1 MAENENVVPMVQ
13 AGSKGL
19 IDQNRII
26 SQLGIRDGMTIAD
39 FGCGAGYFTIPMA
52 RLLHN
57 TGKVYAVDVLTAALE
72 SVMSQAKLF
81 GLLNVEKVRAN
92 VEVLGGTK
100 IPDGSADMVIMANIL
115 FQCEDRD
122 AVFQEAKRVL
132 APEGKI
138 VVIDWAPNNAA
149 LGPKYE
155 RCISEDAAKTIAI
168 RNGLKV
174 VEKIRAGVTHYG
186 FILQAV

>member
-1 MAENENVVPMVQ
+1 MAETENVVPMVP

-19 IDQNRII
+19 INQNRII
-26 SQLGIRDGMTIAD
+26 SQLGVKDGMTIVD
-39 FGCGAGYFTIPMA
+39 FGCGAGYFTIPVA
-52 RLLHN
+52 RMMNN

-92 VEVLGGTK
+92 VEVPGGTK
-100 IPDGSADMVIMANIL
+100 LEDGKADMVIMANIL

-122 AVFQEAKRVL
+122 GVFQEAKRVL
-132 APEGKI
+132 APGGRI
-138 VVIDWAPNNAA
+138 VVIDWVPNNAA

-155 RCISEDAAKTIAI
+155 RCISEDMAKTIALK
-168 RNGLKV
+168 NGLKV
-174 VEKIRAGVTHYG
+174 VEKVRAGMTHYG
-186 FILQAV
+186 FVLQSV